1 MTKLGQQHGSANS
14 AAPSWAVAFALI
26 GLLILVGCG
35 RQSAAGT
42 TTADP
47 GADEAAGAASA
58 GARTGGALAAA
69 DERAF
74 TQESAAEDVAAKDDD
89 KKKDR
94 HVDHWKG
101 VSFDVHNFDEV
112 LDYVTTYYI
121 DDKIPRKRAWIA
133 SANNALGLLEPE
145 AELLPSAFIDKRRS
159 LAVEEGRLDGLTEP
173 FVCNGKPI
181 AGVVLHHIPSLKYLR
196 AKRKKRKRLSD
207 EEILELRKRTK
218 ARHAEYVAGWAP
230 IKFERAQFNC
240 AMALARRVLTGDDR
254 RQAAGLPG
262 RKAVDTKGMQIYVWP
277 PKALITGV
285 SNRLDHLQRLASAR
299 PVGAPGGAARAAAAV
314 APAKDKAGKDAPIG
328 LYDVEPPKK
337 QKKEDRRPKPDMNR
351 AWLAAA
357 AAYLYALD
365 PHSAVISRAAWDEST
380 RQTQDSS
387 FEGIGAV
394 LYQREKVTVIENPM
408 EGLPAWKAN
417 VRAGDRIIRVDG
429 VDVRGWMLGKVVK
442 VIRGPKGKTVV
453 LTVEREGVPEPFD
466 IPIIRDHIEIKNVTG
481 NLLKDHPGVA
491 MVKMNGFIPR
501 STRDLRD
508 KIDELA
514 RKAPGGKLKGLILD
528 LRRNSGGLLNRAID
542 IADMFLS
549 KGRIVSVKSRRA
561 RRRRGRN
568 VPEEVYEARD
578 QPSDLRLPLVVLVND
593 GSASASE
600 IVASAIQDNGRGL
613 VLGLRTFGK
622 ASVQTLFE
630 PALHL
635 DYYIKL
641 TVARYY
647 APTGRTIQVTGVHPD
662 RVLAPKADG
671 KIPVG
676 FREENL
682 TNHLEP
688 LKSPDA
694 SPWAPH
700 MASLD
705 ACVDRHGR
713 AMAIVKREKNPQI
726 QPDFQML
733 KAADYATCLGR
744 LKMGR

>member
-1 MTKLGQQHGSANS
+1 LAAANEQ
-14 AAPSWAVAFALI
+14 AFTRELAP
-26 GLLILVGCG
+26 
-35 RQSAAGT
+35 
-42 TTADP
+42 
-47 GADEAAGAASA
+47 
-58 GARTGGALAAA
+58 GALAA
-69 DERAF
+69 
-74 TQESAAEDVAAKDDD
+74 DDD
-89 KKKDR
+89 KPKDKR

-101 VSFDVHNFDEV
+101 VNFDVHNFDEV

-133 SANNALGLLEPE
+133 AANNALGLLEPE
-145 AELLPSAFIDKRRS
+145 GELLPRAFIEGRR
-159 LAVEEGRLDGLTEP
+159 AAAKEEGRLDGLTEELI
-173 FVCNGKPI
+173 CNGKPL

-196 AKRKKRKRLSD
+196 SKRIKRKRLSD
-207 EEILELRKRTK
+207 AEILTFRAEAKG
-218 ARHAEYVAGWAP
+218 RHAAYLKSWAP
-230 IKFERAQFNC
+230 IAFSRTEFDC
-240 AMALARRVLTGDDR
+240 AMNLVRGVLAGETKRE
-254 RQAAGLPG
+254 AKGLPG
-262 RKAVDTKGMQIYVWP
+262 RRVVDSKNAQIYVWP
-277 PKALITGV
+277 PSALVRGV
-285 SNRLDHLQRLASAR
+285 TDRLEQMQKLASAQ
-299 PVGAPGGAARAAAAV
+299 PVTLEAKKNE
-314 APAKDKAGKDAPIG
+314 KDKPIKPPDAPVG
-328 LYDVEPPKK
+328 LYDIEAPKK
-337 QKKEDRRPKPDMNR
+337 ENAAIRRPKPDMNR
-351 AWLAAA
+351 AWLAAS

-365 PHSAVISRAAWDEST
+365 PHSAVISRAAWDDST

-408 EGLPAWKAN
+408 EGLPAWKSN
-417 VRAGDRIIRVDG
+417 VRAGDRIIKVDG

-453 LTVEREGVPEPFD
+453 LTVEREGMPEPFD
-466 IPIIRDHIEIKNVTG
+466 IPIVRGHIEIKNVTG
-481 NLLKDHPGVA
+481 KLLKNHPGVA
-491 MVKMNGFIPR
+491 VIKMNGFIPR

-508 KIDELA
+508 KLEELA
-514 RKAPGGKLKGLILD
+514 RKAPGGKLSGLVFD

-542 IADMFLS
+542 IADMFLT

-561 RRRRGRN
+561 KRRRGRS

-578 QPSDLRLPLVVLVND
+578 QSSDLKVPLVVLVND

-647 APTGRTIQVTGVHPD
+647 APSGRTIQVTGVHPD

-688 LKSPDA
+688 LERPKA
-694 SPWAPH
+694 SPWATH
-700 MASLD
+700 MSALD
-705 ACVDRHGR
+705 ACVERFGK
-713 AMAIVKREKNPQI
+713 APGIVKREKNPRI

-733 KAADYATCLGR
+733 QAADYVRCLAR
-744 LKMGR
+744 LKLGP